1 MLLRTLLVG
10 LVISF
15 SLFGASYSEAVKI
28 KKIYPMGEKIY
39 KHQCKRINVTHFMSL
54 ESLQSAIN
62 KGALCTKMSAKHLEA
77 VSIYLWDHKE
87 PAQMEKISIDVT
99 PEDRCRICG
108 MYVYK
113 YPKWA
118 TQITYHNGVEKFDG
132 VKDMMK
138 YYFRHKDRIETIAVR
153 DYYTQKV
160 IDAREAYFVIGS
172 DVYGPMGNEL
182 IAFGDK
188 KSATNFYLD
197 HHGKKIV
204 KFSEITLEMVEG
216 L

>member
-1 MLLRTLLVG
+1 MLLRTLFMVLVT
-10 LVISF
+10 SF
-15 SLFGASYSEAVKI
+15 SLFGASYSEAGKI

-39 KHQCKRINVTHFMSL
+39 KHQCKKIDTTHFMSL
-54 ESLQSAIN
+54 EALKEAIS
-62 KGALCTKMSAKHLEA
+62 KDGLCKKMSAKHLDA

-87 PAQMEKISIDVT
+87 PVQMEKLSIDVT

-138 YYFRHKDRIETIAVR
+138 YYLRHKNGIEMIAVR
-153 DYYTQKV
+153 DYYTQKM
-160 IDAREAYFVIGS
+160 IDGRSAYYVIGS
-172 DVYGPMGNEL
+172 DIYGPMGNEL
-182 IAFGDK
+182 IPFGDK

-204 KFSEITLEMVEG
+204 KFSDITLKMVEK